1 MSLGASGGQVQRLI
15 LREGGMLLALG
26 LGVGVIG
33 ALITGRVM
41 RGLLFGIAPHDP
53 ATFVAASLVMVLLG
67 VVACWIPALRAARVS
82 PVVTM
87 RSMQ

>member
-1 MSLGASGGQVQRLI
+1 
-15 LREGGMLLALG
+15 
-26 LGVGVIG
+26 
-33 ALITGRVM
+33 M